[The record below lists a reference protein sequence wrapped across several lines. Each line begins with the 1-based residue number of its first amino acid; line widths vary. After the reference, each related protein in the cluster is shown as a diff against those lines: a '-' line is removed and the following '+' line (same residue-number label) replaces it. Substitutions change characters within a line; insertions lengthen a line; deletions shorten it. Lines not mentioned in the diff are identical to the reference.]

1 MIPKGKLLALLLAF
15 TAVGGI
21 AATGAFTTVEAE
33 RTADVNVDGDA
44 NALLAIEPIPA
55 TGESDF
61 IGQPDTD
68 NEPFQLVLDEA
79 VNARAS
85 TTAEDLFRITNQGA
99 EPVDLWIATQGGEQA
114 GNSSVD
120 TEFYISSEH
129 IVSGSNSPAD
139 ESGNVQLSDEGSSND
154 PKPLISDIDEYN
166 AFVDGDG
173 DTSATETDII
183 ISEEETDS
191 SADQSPGDASAVS
204 IAPGESIR
212 VSFAVE
218 IEGNA
223 NDLVSGGNSASV
235 LENIVIYAVNDNE
248 DGSATIDQDLTTQE
262 GGEGETTTTTTPTS
276 TSEQ

>member
-55 TGESDF
+55 TDESDF
-61 IGQPDTD
+61 IGQSDTD
-68 NEPFQLVLDEA
+68 DEPFQLVLDEA

-129 IVSGSNSPAD
+129 IVSGSNIPAD

-154 PKPLISDIDEYN
+154 PKPLASDINEYD
-166 AFVDGDG
+166 AFVDGGG
-173 DTSATETDII
+173 DSSPTETDII

-191 SADQSPGDASAVS
+191 NADQLPGDASAVS

-223 NDLVSGGNSASV
+223 NDLVSGGNSAPV

-248 DGSATIDQDLTTQE
+248 DGSTAIDQDLTTQE
-262 GGEGETTTTTTPTS
+262 GSEGETAATATATS
-276 TSEQ
+276 TS

>member
-1 MIPKGKLLALLLAF
+1 LAF
-15 TAVGGI
+15 TAVGGL

-44 NALLAIEPIPA
+44 NALLAIEPIPE

-114 GNSSVD
+114 NNGSVD

-129 IVSGSNSPAD
+129 VVSEPAD

-173 DTSATETDII
+173 ETSATETDII

-191 SADQSPGDASAVS
+191 NADQSPGDASAVS

-248 DGSATIDQDLTTQE
+248 DGSTAIDQDLTTEE
-262 GGEGETTTTTTPTS
+262 GDEGETTTTPTPT
-276 TSEQ
+276 